1 MICLTDKVYKQF
13 KIQKVFSNFTA
24 MNSLKNLPS
33 KKNSTNLVA
42 AVDLG
47 SNSFHLLI
55 GRVETTDQ
63 GLEIIS
69 IDNLKAPVKLASGLD
84 QHKILDVDSQVR
96 AITSLERFGERLR
109 SLSPDLVRVVATNT
123 FRVAKNRKSFLE
135 KCENSLGFPIEVI
148 SGAEEARLIYNGVS
162 NSLSN
167 DNQTRLVIDIGG
179 GSTEFVIGHNATPE
193 ILESVFIGCIKVNK
207 EFFSE
212 YFFDAHV
219 FSKAVFSAR
228 KEIQVISS
236 SFKSRGW
243 NVVYGCSGTVKSIH
257 DVLVANNL
265 CSGGVTLEAL
275 NKLIDKMIVAK
286 SYNSKKIKGLKSERV
301 SVFSGG
307 LAILYAIFKELKID
321 RMELSNAALRLGVLY
336 DIVGRGRDG
345 DIRTLTIEKFIDRYE
360 VDRVQIKRISQIS
373 LYFWKQLFL
382 DDSSEFLIMS
392 EVLDWSTNLLELGQ
406 SMSHNSYHKHSS
418 YIVSNSDMPGFSR
431 GEQQLMSKL
440 ILGHVG
446 KLSKVADMVYEKAHC
461 HGLLCIRLAAIFSRS
476 RTDLR
481 PPKMILKAQEKKFIL
496 NVSENWLNLHP
507 LTQYTLDQESKE
519 WAKVGICFSITLLKD
534 EKEIAA

>member
-1 MICLTDKVYKQF
+1 M
-13 KIQKVFSNFTA
+13 
-24 MNSLKNLPS
+24 
-33 KKNSTNLVA
+33 
-42 AVDLG
+42 
-47 SNSFHLLI
+47 
-55 GRVETTDQ
+55 
-63 GLEIIS
+63 
-69 IDNLKAPVKLASGLD
+69 
-84 QHKILDVDSQVR
+84 
-96 AITSLERFGERLR
+96 
-109 SLSPDLVRVVATNT
+109 
-123 FRVAKNRKSFLE
+123 
-135 KCENSLGFPIEVI
+135 
-148 SGAEEARLIYNGVS
+148 
-162 NSLSN
+162 
-167 DNQTRLVIDIGG
+167 
-179 GSTEFVIGHNATPE
+179 
-193 ILESVFIGCIKVNK
+193 
-207 EFFSE
+207 
-212 YFFDAHV
+212 
-219 FSKAVFSAR
+219 
-228 KEIQVISS
+228 
-236 SFKSRGW
+236 
-243 NVVYGCSGTVKSIH
+243 
-257 DVLVANNL
+257 LVANNL

-321 RMELSNAALRLGVLY
+321 RMEVSNAALRLGVLY